1 MAQELRLFGLGMI
14 PIVWVAVSM
23 GQSKP
28 VTFEKDIQP
37 LVKQKCLRCH
47 TGEKSQGGLDLST
60 IAGWK
65 KGGVS
70 GPVLNLKNPA
80 ESLLMVRI
88 LGTDGK
94 MKMPMGETMSAAD
107 VSKFQTW
114 VDQGAKLPLPEP
126 TFNEVQA
133 IFQAHCSGCHGA
145 ESPKA
150 GLNLFTKDGIQRVV
164 KAGKPDESQLMRR
177 VLGLDGKPQM
187 PMGFAPLSAAKLDTL
202 KRWIAA
208 GAKTETKKAGLW
220 SFGPVTKPVPPAVGD
235 GWAVNGIDR
244 FVYAKLKEQGLKPN
258 APASDETLLRRL
270 YLDLV
275 GLPPTPA
282 EVDVYL
288 ADKSA
293 DRYERKVDELLKS
306 PHYGE
311 RQARIWL
318 DLSRYADTNG
328 FEKDGMRTAWRYR
341 DWVINAFNRN
351 MPFDQFTIEQVAGD
365 MLPKANQ
372 DQLIATGFLR
382 NSMQNMEGGVDQAEA
397 YHYVIVDRVNTTSSV
412 FMGATVACARCHD
425 HKFDPISQKD
435 YYGLYALMGNTK
447 YEVTGDNNVGG
458 QLWMEPVLN
467 VIPEATQKELD
478 AVAASEKDLKSEI
491 AQKKPAVLAEYSS
504 APAVVETP
512 EGAELSVSAPS
523 LTISKSADY
532 FLVQGNANSADYKVT
547 FGNRAAN
554 PTLFVHAE
562 TDPSLP
568 ANGPGTAS
576 SGNFILGEVFVEVEG
591 TIYSPV
597 AAASSIIQA
606 GYSISDVSDGNLET
620 GLAAYNGIGKP
631 LVAGFRFEGLPTTGE
646 RKLVLRFGSAEWPN
660 HRLGKLRVTS
670 SSQPTALWA
679 ALPKKPSED
688 EILGSHPTL
697 AKQSQKLRALQR
709 KKRALDQQIEDST
722 ALIVREKPTT
732 EPLTAWLLTRGE
744 FLGRKEKVPAAVPAQ
759 LPKMKPG
766 ERADRLSFAK
776 WLVRKDNPLTG
787 RVFVNRVWHQYFGRG
802 IVETV
807 EDFGTQGSPP
817 THPELLDWLANEF
830 VTSGWNQKAL
840 HRKIVLSRTYRQS
853 SKASPE
859 VLAKDPKNEWLARG
873 PRVRLEAELIRDSV
887 LSASGLLSRKVGG
900 PSVFPSQPAGV
911 WNSPYS
917 GERWIPSQGEDA
929 YRRGIYTF
937 IKRTSPYPNFAAFD
951 APSREECTVRR
962 SQTNTPLQAL
972 AMMNDA
978 TVIEA
983 AEALS
988 KRMTREGGAD
998 LASRLKY
1005 GFRLCTG
1012 RRPTAAEL
1020 NRLVALAKKRKN
1032 SLDLAAIALL
1042 NLDETITKE

>member
-80 ESLLMVRI
+80 QSLLMVRI

-94 MKMPMGETMSAAD
+94 MKMPLGETMSAAD

-220 SFGPVTKPVPPAVGD
+220 SFGPVTKPVPPAIGD

-244 FVYAKLKEQGLKPN
+244 FVFAKLKEQGLKPN
-258 APASDETLLRRL
+258 AQASDETLLRRL

-282 EVDVYL
+282 EVDAYL

-365 MLPKANQ
+365 MLPTANQ

-435 YYGLYALMGNTK
+435 YYGLYALMGNTQ
-447 YEVTGDNNVGG
+447 YEVTGDNSVGG
-458 QLWMEPVLN
+458 QLWMEPVLT
-467 VIPEATQKELD
+467 VLPPATQKEFD
-478 AVAASEKDLKSEI
+478 AIAESERVAKAEI
-491 AQKKPAVLAEYSS
+491 ANKKSTILEQHKARPALSETAENGKIELS
-504 APAVVETP
+504 APT
-512 EGAELSVSAPS
+512 LSA
-523 LTISKSADY
+523 TKTGDF
-532 FLVQGNANSADYKVT
+532 FLVKGAAGTADYKIAIV
-547 FGNRAAN
+547 NRDSS
-554 PTLFVHAE
+554 PTLFVRAE
-562 TDPSLP
+562 PDASLP
-568 ANGPGTAS
+568 AKGPGTAS
-576 SGNFILGEVFVEVEG
+576 SGNFILSEVFVEVG
-591 TIYSPV
+591 GKTYLPV
-597 AAASSIIQA
+597 AAAANINQA
-606 GYSISDVSDGNLET
+606 GYSVQDVNDGNGET
-620 GLAAYNGIGKP
+620 GWAAYNGVGKS
-631 LVAGFRFEGLPTTGE
+631 LTAGFRFEGLPVDGE
-646 RKLVLRFGSAEWPN
+646 RKLVLRFGSKEWPE
-660 HRLGKLRVTS
+660 HRLGKFRITS
-670 SSQPTALWA
+670 SNLPSALWS
-679 ALPKKPSED
+679 ALPAQATED
-688 EILGSHPTL
+688 EILLAHPSL
-697 AKQSQKLRALQR
+697 ADENVRLRSLQR
-709 KKRALDQQIEDST
+709 KKRALDRTVEDST
-722 ALIVREKPTT
+722 ALIVREKQTR

-817 THPELLDWLANEF
+817 THPELLDWLAHEF
-830 VTSGWNQKAL
+830 VTTGWNQKAL

>member
-1 MAQELRLFGLGMI
+1 
-14 PIVWVAVSM
+14 M

-28 VTFEKDIQP
+28 VSFEKDLQP

-70 GPVLNLKNPA
+70 GPLLNLKNPA
-80 ESLLMVRI
+80 QSLLMVRI

-94 MKMPMGETMSAAD
+94 MKMPMGDTMSTAEIG
-107 VSKFQTW
+107 KFQAW

-126 TFNEVQA
+126 SFNEVQA

-150 GLNLFTKDGIQRVV
+150 GLNLFTKAGIL
-164 KAGKPDESQLMRR
+164 KAIKPGKPDESLLMRR

-208 GAKTETKKAGLW
+208 GAKTETKSAGLW
-220 SFGPVTKPVPPAVGD
+220 SFGPVTKPVPPTVG
-235 GWAVNGIDR
+235 GTWARNGVDK
-244 FVYAKLKEQGLKPN
+244 FVFAKLQEQGLKPSPP
-258 APASDETLLRRL
+258 APQETLLRRL

-275 GLPPTPA
+275 GLPPSPA
-282 EVDVYL
+282 EVDAYL

-328 FEKDGMRTAWRYR
+328 FEKDGIRTAWRYR

-351 MPFDQFTIEQVAGD
+351 MPFDQFTTEQVAGD

-467 VIPEATQKELD
+467 VIPESTRKELD
-478 AVAASEKDLKSEI
+478 EIAASEKVASAEVAKKKAEI
-491 AQKKPAVLAEYSS
+491 LAEHKSQ
-504 APAVVETP
+504 APLVETP
-512 EGAELSVSAPS
+512 EPGKVELSAPT
-523 LTISKSADY
+523 LTASKSGEF
-532 FLVQGNANSADYKVT
+532 FLVKGSAGTADYKVSVS
-547 FGNRAAN
+547 NRN
-554 PTLFVHAE
+554 SSPTLFVYAE
-562 TDPSLP
+562 PDAALP
-568 ANGPGTAS
+568 AKGPGTAS
-576 SGNFILGEVFVEVEG
+576 SGNFILSEVFLEIG
-591 TIYSPV
+591 GKMYSPV
-597 AAASSIIQA
+597 AATANITQS
-606 GYSISDVSDGNLET
+606 GYSVHDVNDGNVET
-620 GLAAYNGIGKP
+620 GWAAYNGVGKS
-631 LVAGFRFEGLPTTGE
+631 LAAGFRFEGLPSSGE
-646 RKLVLRFGSAEWPN
+646 RKLVLRFGSTEWLE
-660 HRLGKLRVTS
+660 HRLGKFRVTS
-670 SSQPTALWA
+670 SNQPTALWT
-679 ALPKKPSED
+679 ALPPKASED
-688 EILGSHPTL
+688 EILFAHPGL
-697 AKQSQKLRALQR
+697 NKQNEQLRALQR
-709 KKRALDQQIEDST
+709 RKRAIDRTIEDST

-744 FLGRKEKVPAAVPAQ
+744 FMGRKEKVPAGVPGQ
-759 LPKMKPG
+759 LPKLRPG

-776 WLVRKDNPLTG
+776 WLVRKDNPLTA
-787 RVFVNRVWHQYFGRG
+787 RVFVNRVWQQYFGRG

-840 HRKIVLSRTYRQS
+840 HRKIVLSSTYRQS
-853 SKASPE
+853 STVSQAA
-859 VLAKDPKNEWLARG
+859 LAKDPKNEWLARG

-1020 NRLVALAKKRKN
+1020 NRLLALAKKRKN
-1032 SLDLAAIALL
+1032 SLDLAAMALL